1 MLARALFIA
10 AAIAALAYTLLRI
23 VATAAAPL
31 AEYAACAGCNVL
43 LVSIDT
49 LRADHLGAYGHDRPT
64 SPAIDA
70 LAARSVVFEDA
81 IAQSAWTR
89 PAHAS
94 MLTGLYPS
102 EHGIVGM
109 DGHRR
114 LVAELPTLPAVLG
127 ARGYATAAF
136 TGGAN
141 MSAYFGFDNGFGT
154 YRSPGRR
161 IENAIADV
169 DAFLAARRE
178 PFFLFVHGFDA
189 HKPYRAAPADR
200 EALGLPRAR
209 TRGRARACR
218 EGQGPDDLAAI
229 VAEYDAAIHR
239 ADRGVAKL
247 LELLERHGVADR
259 TVIVLT
265 SDHGEEFLE
274 HGRCSHIRALYR
286 EVVHV
291 PLIIYVPGMPAR
303 RVAGVVPA
311 SVAIAPTVL
320 EIVTDRNGGNGGRG
334 KGAGELPG
342 PSVAPALAGGRRPG
356 AYVISETSSRMA
368 AEKGGGYVV
377 ALSTDH
383 EKLLWWI
390 ENDEREYF
398 DLASDPYERRPVA
411 REPRI
416 GRLARQIE
424 RWQREH
430 PPRVRHSDASVLP
443 RRLER
448 ELRALGYAK

>member
-1 MLARALFIA
+1 MLARALLIA
-10 AAIAALAYTLLRI
+10 AAIAALAYTLFRI
-23 VATAAAPL
+23 VATAASPL
-31 AEYAACAGCNVL
+31 AEPAACVGCNVL
-43 LVSIDT
+43 LISIDT
-49 LRADHLGAYGHDRPT
+49 LRADHLGVYGHDRPT

-70 LAARSVVFEDA
+70 LASRSVVFEDA
-81 IAQSAWTR
+81 IGQSAWTR

-94 MLTGLYPS
+94 MLTALYPS

-109 DGHRR
+109 DGHRG
-114 LVAELPTLPAVLG
+114 LAAELLTLPAVLA

-141 MSAYFGFDNGFGT
+141 MSAHFGFDNGFET

-161 IENAIADV
+161 IEDAIAGV
-169 DAFLAARRE
+169 DTFLAGRRE

-189 HKPYRAAPADR
+189 HKPYRATPVDR
-200 EALGLPRAR
+200 EALGLRGERAR
-209 TRGRARACR
+209 GLARACR
-218 EGQGPDDLAAI
+218 EGQGPDDLAAFM
-229 VAEYDAAIHR
+229 ADYDAAIHR

-265 SDHGEEFLE
+265 ADHGEEFLE

-286 EVVHV
+286 EVVRV
-291 PLIIYVPGMPAR
+291 PLIVHVPGVAAG

-320 EIVTDRNGGNGGRG
+320 EIVTDGNG
-334 KGAGELPG
+334 ASELSG
-342 PSVAPALAGGRRPG
+342 PSLAPALLGGPRPG
-356 AYVISETSSRMA
+356 TYVISETSSRVT
-368 AEKGGGYVV
+368 AENGGGYVIS
-377 ALSTDH
+377 LSADD

-398 DLASDPYERRPVA
+398 DLASDPYERRPLA

-416 GRLARQIE
+416 GRLGRQIE
-424 RWQREH
+424 RWRREH
-430 PPRVRHSDASVLP
+430 PPRVRHAGAGVLP
-443 RRLER
+443 RKLER
-448 ELRALGYAK
+448 ELRALGYAN